1 MANLLARQPIF
12 DRALRVEAYELLFR
26 PNGRPPGPH
35 FDGDHAT
42 SSVIVNAFVDRSV
55 DQVVGASRAWINM
68 TPHLLKSN
76 MVELLPRDRV
86 VLEILETTAIDAE
99 LLGALKR
106 MAALGY
112 RLALDDFEWRE
123 DLVPLIP
130 IVDYIK
136 IDVLALD
143 KPKVQYQLEKIGR
156 SRAQLVA
163 EKVETH
169 EMMHDCV
176 EMGFSMFQGYFLS
189 RPNLV
194 PGGAVSPN
202 QLVVLRLLAR
212 IQDPQV
218 DLPQLEQ
225 LIGVDATL
233 SYRLL
238 RLLNS
243 AFYNL
248 PRTLTSVHDALVIL
262 GLRTT
267 RMWLMLISL
276 AGLDDKPSELFA
288 VAMIRAKICEL
299 LAKRIRHP
307 AEESFFV
314 VGLFSLLEAMLDLPL
329 AQILASLPLSNEVNE
344 ALLSGAGIHGA
355 ALRCAVGF
363 ERVNWDDVTFE
374 GLDIAALRE
383 VYLEAVQWARTVAQE
398 IGKGG

>member
-12 DRALRVEAYELLFR
+12 DKSLRVDAYELLFR
-26 PNGRPPGPH
+26 PHGRPPGPH
-35 FDGDHAT
+35 FDGDQAT

-55 DQVVGASRAWINM
+55 EQVVGHSRAWINM

-86 VLEILETTAIDAE
+86 VLEILETTLIDPE
-99 LLGALKR
+99 MLGALKR
-106 MAALGY
+106 LVALGY
-112 RLALDDFEWRE
+112 RIALDDFEWRE
-123 DLVPLIP
+123 DLAPLVPLA
-130 IVDYIK
+130 DYIK
-136 IDVLALD
+136 IDVLALQRHQ
-143 KPKVQYQLEKIGR
+143 VEEQLRKIKGT
-156 SRAQLVA
+156 RAQWVA

-169 EMMHDCV
+169 EVMQDCADL
-176 EMGFSMFQGYFLS
+176 GFSMFQGYFLS

-202 QLVVLRLLAR
+202 QVVVLRLLA
-212 IQDPQV
+212 QLQNPAV
-218 DLPQLEQ
+218 DLTALER
-225 LIGVDATL
+225 LIAVDATL

-262 GLRTT
+262 GIRTT

-276 AGLDDKPSELFA
+276 AGLEDKPTELFST
-288 VAMIRAKICEL
+288 AMIRAKICEL
-299 LAKRIRHP
+299 LAKRVHHP
-307 AEESFFV
+307 MEESFFV

-329 AQILASLPLSNEVNE
+329 AQVLESLPLSDDVND
-344 ALLSGAGIHGA
+344 ALLHGSGMQGA

-363 ERVNWDDVTFE
+363 ERAHWDDIEFSSLPPEV
-374 GLDIAALRE
+374 LRST
-383 VYLEAVQWARTVAQE
+383 YADAVQWARSVTAE
-398 IGKGG
+398 IGRN